1 MTDLSAGLR
10 AIFEKN
16 RDEFQARLETLEEA
30 VAAILA
36 GSLDEALRASA
47 ESDAHKLV
55 GALGTFGLP
64 RGSKLAGELELRF
77 ARRPSPVLADDEH
90 LAKCVSAL
98 RGELDGHTAVLS
110 ASDAGAAAAQT
121 APAGIEPAALPG
133 TPPAA
138 MPGAMPAAVLAGR
151 ILVVDDDM
159 SVRCALAGILSEAG
173 YDVRDVG
180 SAPEARHALEHDT
193 IALLLSDVSMPGET
207 GVDLIR
213 FVFTDHPQTATLL
226 ISALED
232 PALAKVAMD
241 YGVYGYLSKPV
252 RRTEVL
258 IGVMNALRR
267 REVEARERAG
277 RENLERIVRE
287 RTSALSQTLER
298 LEASAGQGRMLQGE
312 SIHRWAQ
319 AAEHREPGVAGHL
332 QRMSRFCAVLGPQFG
347 LHAESLEL
355 ASMLHDVG
363 KLTIPDAILL
373 QPGPLSSEERLKVQ
387 THAEAGY
394 EMLRGSRSSL
404 LDLAAVIARTHHEK
418 FDGSGYPH
426 GLAGAAIPLAGRVA
440 AVADVFDALT
450 CDRVYR
456 AAWAV
461 EEAVTWMTDQRG
473 THFDPNLVDALLS
486 SMDEVLAI
494 MSDIG

>member
-1 MTDLSAGLR
+1 MTDLSDGLR

-64 RGSKLAGELELRF
+64 RGSELAGELELRF
-77 ARRPSPVLADDEH
+77 ARRPSAVLADDAH

-98 RGELDGHTAVLS
+98 RGELDGHVVAL
-110 ASDAGAAAAQT
+110 AAGEDGAEDAGT
-121 APAGIEPAALPG
+121 GPTGTEPV
-133 TPPAA
+133 
-138 MPGAMPAAVLAGR
+138 AVPVAEPVAVAVPAGR

-159 SVRCALAGILSEAG
+159 SVRCALAGILSDAG

-213 FVFTDHPQTATLL
+213 YAFTEHPQTATLL

-232 PALAKVAMD
+232 PTLAKVAMD
-241 YGVYGYLSKPV
+241 YGAYGFLSKPV

-319 AAEHREPGVAGHL
+319 AAEHREQGIGGHL
-332 QRMSRFCAVLGPQFG
+332 QRMSRTCALVGHRLG
-347 LHAESLEL
+347 LHAESLAL

-373 QPGPLSSEERLKVQ
+373 QPGPLSSDERRTVE

-426 GLAGAAIPLAGRVA
+426 GLAGAEIPLAGRVA

-456 AAWAV
+456 PAWAV
-461 EEAVTWMTDQRG
+461 EQAVTWLTEQRG
-473 THFDPNLVDALLS
+473 SHFDPSVVDAFLS

-494 MSDIG
+494 LSDVG

>member
-1 MTDLSAGLR
+1 MTDLSDGLR

-64 RGSKLAGELELRF
+64 RGSELAGELELRF
-77 ARRPSPVLADDEH
+77 ARRPSAVLADDAH

-98 RGELDGHTAVLS
+98 RGELDGHVVAL
-110 ASDAGAAAAQT
+110 AAGEDGAEDAGT
-121 APAGIEPAALPG
+121 GPTGTEPV
-133 TPPAA
+133 
-138 MPGAMPAAVLAGR
+138 AVPVAEPVAVAVPAGR

-159 SVRCALAGILSEAG
+159 SVRCALAGILSDAG

-213 FVFTDHPQTATLL
+213 YAFTEHPQTATLL

-232 PALAKVAMD
+232 PTLAKVAMD
-241 YGVYGYLSKPV
+241 YGAYGFLSKPV

-267 REVEARERAG
+267 REVEARVRAG

-319 AAEHREPGVAGHL
+319 AAEHREQGIGGHL
-332 QRMSRFCAVLGPQFG
+332 QRMSRTCALVGHRLG
-347 LHAESLEL
+347 LHAESLAL

-373 QPGPLSSEERLKVQ
+373 QPGPLSSDERRTVE

-426 GLAGAAIPLAGRVA
+426 GLAGAEIPLAGRVA

-456 AAWAV
+456 PAWAV
-461 EEAVTWMTDQRG
+461 EQAVTWLTEQRG
-473 THFDPNLVDALLS
+473 SHFDPSVVDAFLS

-494 MSDIG
+494 LSDVG

>member
-16 RDEFQARLETLEEA
+16 REEFQARLETLEEA

-64 RGSKLAGELELRF
+64 RGSELAGELELRF
-77 ARRPSPVLADDEH
+77 ARRPSPVLADDAH
-90 LAKCVSAL
+90 LAKCIGAL
-98 RGELDGHTAVLS
+98 REELDGHTAVLA
-110 ASDAGAAAAQT
+110 ASEAGGAGAE
-121 APAGIEPAALPG
+121 AGLAGTEPAAV
-133 TPPAA
+133 PAA
-138 MPGAMPAAVLAGR
+138 ASAAAPAAVPAGR
-151 ILVVDDDM
+151 ILVVDDDV
-159 SVRCALAGILSEAG
+159 SVRCALAGILSDAG

-193 IALLLSDVSMPGET
+193 IALLLSDVNMPGET

-213 FVFTDHPQTATLL
+213 FAFTEHPETATLL

-232 PALAKVAMD
+232 PALAKIAMD
-241 YGVYGYLSKPV
+241 YGVYGFLSKPV
-252 RRTEVL
+252 RRMEVL

-277 RENLERIVRE
+277 RENLERIVRQ

-298 LEASAGQGRMLQGE
+298 LEATAGQGRMLQAE

-319 AAEHREPGVAGHL
+319 AAEHREPGVSGHL
-332 QRMSRFCAVLGPQFG
+332 ERMSRYCAVLGRQFG

-363 KLTIPDAILL
+363 KLTIPDSILL
-373 QPGPLSSEERLKVQ
+373 QPGSLSSDERRTVE
-387 THAEAGY
+387 THAETGY

-426 GLAGAAIPLAGRVA
+426 GLAGAEIPLAGRVA

-456 AAWAV
+456 PAWAV
-461 EEAVTWMTDQRG
+461 EQAITWMTEQRG
-473 THFDPNLVDALLS
+473 THFDPSVLDAFFS

>member
-1 MTDLSAGLR
+1 VPR
-10 AIFEKN
+10 AE
-16 RDEFQARLETLEEA
+16 Q
-30 VAAILA
+30 
-36 GSLDEALRASA
+36 
-47 ESDAHKLV
+47 V
-55 GALGTFGLP
+55 GVP
-64 RGSKLAGELELRF
+64 
-77 ARRPSPVLADDEH
+77 
-90 LAKCVSAL
+90 
-98 RGELDGHTAVLS
+98 
-110 ASDAGAAAAQT
+110 
-121 APAGIEPAALPG
+121 
-133 TPPAA
+133 
-138 MPGAMPAAVLAGR
+138 AGR

-213 FVFTDHPQTATLL
+213 HVFTDHPQTATLL

-241 YGVYGYLSKPV
+241 YGAYGFLSKPV

-277 RENLERIVRE
+277 RENLERIVRQ
-287 RTSALSQTLER
+287 RTSALSKTLER
-298 LEASAGQGRMLQGE
+298 LEANAGQGRRLQAE

-319 AAEHREPGVAGHL
+319 AAEHYEPGIAGHL
-332 QRMSRFCAVLGPQFG
+332 QRMSRYCAVLGPQFG
-347 LHAESLEL
+347 LHSESLEL

-363 KLTIPDAILL
+363 KLTIPDSILL
-373 QPGPLSSEERLKVQ
+373 KPGSLSSDERRTVE

-418 FDGSGYPH
+418 FDGSGYPQ
-426 GLAGAAIPLAGRVA
+426 GLAGAEIPLAGRVA

-450 CDRVYR
+450 CERVYR
-456 AAWAV
+456 AAWAL
-461 EEAVTWMTDQRG
+461 EEAVTWMTEQRG
-473 THFDPNLVDALLS
+473 KHFDPSLVDAFLA
-486 SMDEVLAI
+486 SMDEVLPI
-494 MSDIG
+494 LSDVG

>member
-16 RDEFQARLETLEEA
+16 RDEFRTRLETLEEA

-47 ESDAHKLV
+47 ESNAHKLV

-64 RGSKLAGELELRF
+64 RGSELAGELELRF
-77 ARRPSPVLADDEH
+77 ARRPSAVLADDAH

-98 RGELDGHTAVLS
+98 RGELDGHVVAL
-110 ASDAGAAAAQT
+110 AAGEAGTEESETGPAAAAPSET
-121 APAGIEPAALPG
+121 GPAETEPAAVP
-133 TPPAA
+133 
-138 MPGAMPAAVLAGR
+138 AGR

-332 QRMSRFCAVLGPQFG
+332 QRMSRTCGLIGHRLG
-347 LHAESLEL
+347 LHAESLAL

-373 QPGPLSSEERLKVQ
+373 QPGALSSDERRTVE

-426 GLAGAAIPLAGRVA
+426 GLAGAEIPLAGRVA

-456 AAWAV
+456 PAWAV
-461 EEAVTWMTDQRG
+461 EQAVTWLTEQRG
-473 THFDPNLVDALLS
+473 SHFDPSVVDAFLA

-494 MSDIG
+494 LADSG

>member
-1 MTDLSAGLR
+1 MTDLSAGLQ

-16 RDEFQARLETLEEA
+16 RDEFRARLETLEAA

-77 ARRPSPVLADDEH
+77 ARGPSPVLADDAH

-98 RGELDGHTAVLS
+98 RGELDGHTVVVP
-110 ASDAGAAAAQT
+110 ASEPGTAGTEPGTAGTETAAAGT
-121 APAGIEPAALPG
+121 ERPAVP
-133 TPPAA
+133 
-138 MPGAMPAAVLAGR
+138 AGR

-159 SVRCALAGILSEAG
+159 SVRCALAVILSDAG

-180 SAPEARHALEHDT
+180 SAAEARHALEHDT

-213 FVFTDHPQTATLL
+213 FAFTEHPQTATLL

-241 YGVYGYLSKPV
+241 YGAFGYLSKPV
-252 RRTEVL
+252 RRMEVL

-267 REVEARERAG
+267 REGEARERAG
-277 RENLERIVRE
+277 RENLERLVRQ

-298 LEASAGQGRMLQGE
+298 LEATAGQGRMLQAE

-332 QRMSRFCAVLGPQFG
+332 QRVSRYCAVMGHQFG
-347 LHAESLEL
+347 LHTESLVL

-363 KLTIPDAILL
+363 KLTIPDSILL
-373 QPGPLSSEERLKVQ
+373 QPGSLSSDERRTVE

-426 GLAGAAIPLAGRVA
+426 GLAGAEIPLAGRVV

-456 AAWAV
+456 PAWAV
-461 EEAVTWMTDQRG
+461 EQAVTWMTEQRG
-473 THFDPNLVDALLS
+473 AHFDPSVLDAFLS

-494 MSDIG
+494 LSDIG